1 MIESVSVNIDSVC
14 GRDYAN
20 GELMRPDGTLNLLV
34 DISAA
39 ISIPKGET
47 RRLPTP
53 ILLKGNGHTVALMQV
68 NAGMSQEGL
77 EAQEPTG
84 QFMIPPEGEY
94 ARVNVLV
101 FNDTGASL
109 MIQPNYSLGVMTLIA
124 QERPGTAT
132 VQAPE
137 AQAAPVDEPFEVV
150 AVFQPQHFDGSLR
163 PEYAT
168 AGAAG
173 MDLRADVA
181 ETLVLK
187 PGKRALIQTGLS
199 VEIPEGFE
207 GQIRPRSG
215 LAFKHG
221 ISVTNSPATIDS
233 DYRGPVGVILH
244 NLGDED
250 FEVKAGDRIAQFV
263 FAPVMT
269 ATMDFRDALSQSE
282 RGAGG
287 FGSTGRQ

>member
-1 MIESVSVNIDSVC
+1 MIESVSVNIDSGC

-39 ISIPKGET
+39 ISIPRGET

-77 EAQEPTG
+77 EAQEPAG

-94 ARVNVLV
+94 VRVHVLV

-124 QERPGTAT
+124 QERPDAAI
-132 VQAPE
+132 VQTQEPFA
-137 AQAAPVDEPFEVV
+137 DEPFDVV
-150 AVFQPQHFDGSLR
+150 AVFQPQHFDANLR

>member
-1 MIESVSVNIDSVC
+1 MIESVSINIGSSC

-39 ISIPKGET
+39 ISIPRGET

-77 EAQEPTG
+77 EAQEPAG

-94 ARVNVLV
+94 SRVHVLV

-124 QERPGTAT
+124 QERPDAAI
-132 VQAPE
+132 VQNQEAP
-137 AQAAPVDEPFEVV
+137 ADEPFDVV
-150 AVFQPQHFDGSLR
+150 AVFQPQHFDAALR

>member
-1 MIESVSVNIDSVC
+1 MIESVSVNIDSGC

-20 GELMRPDGTLNLLV
+20 GELMRPDGTMNLLV

-94 ARVNVLV
+94 ARVSVLV

-124 QERPGTAT
+124 QERPDAT
-132 VQAPE
+132 IVPTQDAP
-137 AQAAPVDEPFEVV
+137 ADEPFDVV
-150 AVFQPQHFDGSLR
+150 AVFQPQHFDAALR

-187 PGKRALIQTGLS
+187 PGNRALIQTGLS

>member
-1 MIESVSVNIDSVC
+1 MIESVSVNIDSGC

-20 GELMRPDGTLNLLV
+20 GELMRPDGTMNLLV

-77 EAQEPTG
+77 EAQEPAG

-94 ARVNVLV
+94 VRVHVLV

-124 QERPGTAT
+124 QERPDAAI
-132 VQAPE
+132 VQTQEPLA
-137 AQAAPVDEPFEVV
+137 DEPFDVV
-150 AVFQPQHFDGSLR
+150 AVFQPQHFDANLR

>member
-1 MIESVSVNIDSVC
+1 MIESVSVNIDSGC

-20 GELMRPDGTLNLLV
+20 GELMRPDGTMNLLV

-94 ARVNVLV
+94 ARVSVLV

-124 QERPGTAT
+124 QERPGSAT
-132 VQAPE
+132 VQTQD
-137 AQAAPVDEPFEVV
+137 AQVDDEPFGVV
-150 AVFQPQHFDGSLR
+150 AVFDPQHFDRALR

-181 ETLVLK
+181 EALVLK
-187 PGKRALIQTGLS
+187 PGARALIQTGLS